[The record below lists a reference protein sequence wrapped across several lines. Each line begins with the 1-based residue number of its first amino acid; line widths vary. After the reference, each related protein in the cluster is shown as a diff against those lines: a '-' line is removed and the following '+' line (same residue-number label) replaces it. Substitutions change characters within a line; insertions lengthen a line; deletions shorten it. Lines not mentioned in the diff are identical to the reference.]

1 MSNGLSTK
9 VAFVYVKQAQNRNL
23 INKTRRGTFV
33 QCEIY
38 LSSFTKIRSPG
49 SEHYLTG
56 RVWIHFESVL
66 TFSP

>member
-33 QCEIY
+33 QYEIY
-38 LSSFTKIRSPG
+38 LSSFTKIRSHPI
-49 SEHYLTG
+49 T
-56 RVWIHFESVL
+56 RV
-66 TFSP
+66 